1 MTKRATSVEQ
11 DVAPR
16 DVEATSEAAS
26 DELIQRASD
35 ERAAGED
42 TSRDVDALLR
52 AAAEQNRAAL
62 DRLAQ

>member
-1 MTKRATSVEQ
+1 MTERATSAEQ

-16 DVEATSEAAS
+16 DAETTSEAAS
-26 DELIQRASD
+26 DELIQRATD